1 MRPIERLE
9 AWEQRNNIESLGGRL
24 MANKSTNTT
33 PLGTLQDIAKKYG
46 IFAALFIALL
56 AFVLNG
62 YEKRE
67 DKLMMFLQTQS
78 ETNSKIATTL
88 EKLDIRM
95 CSIEA
100 RLNK

>member
-1 MRPIERLE
+1 MKS
-9 AWEQRNNIESLGGRL
+9 NNS
-24 MANKSTNTT
+24 NYSNVT
-33 PLGTLQDIAKKYG
+33 TLQGIAKKYG
-46 IFAALFIALL
+46 IFAALFVALL
-56 AFVLNG
+56 VFVLNG

-67 DKLMMFLQTQS
+67 DRLMMFLQIQS
-78 ETNSKIATTL
+78 QTNSKIATTL

>member
-1 MRPIERLE
+1 MNP
-9 AWEQRNNIESLGGRL
+9 NILKY
-24 MANKSTNTT
+24 ANK
-33 PLGTLQDIAKKYG
+33 PV
-46 IFAALFIALL
+46 IFAVLFISLL
-56 AFVLNG
+56 MFVLNG

-88 EKLDIRM
+88 EKLDVRM